1 MLVHLRINMTVA
13 AAQLSFVVI
22 LTVNAL
28 IVPMLFTVAADHVS
42 NGSYMFVIF

>member
-1 MLVHLRINMTVA
+1 MAVA
-13 AAQLSFVVI
+13 ATQLSFVVI

-28 IVPMLFTVAADHVS
+28 IVPMLLTVPTNHVP

>member
-1 MLVHLRINMTVA
+1 MAVA

-28 IVPMLFTVAADHVS
+28 IVLVLFAVTADHVS